1 MVRINGVLPDITKLS
16 NLVTYESSERAREI
30 GTMGQRSATSCSII
44 NLQNDHKVLHILVDI
59 GPGVVNSIQQIP
71 NSDLMPRNI
80 SYLPNVL
87 LITHYH
93 DDHIMDLPL
102 LLSLYDTNRTL
113 KIYCTKETKVNLFNR
128 FQGYIFNS
136 NIKFIEIMP
145 GQSINME
152 PFNITP
158 LSVNHFD
165 YDKNSSVSGS
175 VIYVIRL
182 NDTKI
187 VIAWD
192 FLTINTDIDQRLLWN
207 PDLLILG
214 TETFNSHP
222 STGMISVE
230 DAIVLARRW
239 NAKNSYVL
247 HYSGLMDIEDGKN
260 QWFRGPTKSMTSSM
274 LQQSINEQLKMAGDD
289 GKFKL
294 TVAAEGSVWLSNVHF
309 EQIADSN
316 NLKDENPIE
325 VESLQ
330 KYIFEMEKREQDKK
344 LSVVIEDRVNRYSLE
359 FDNPTRNRTNE
370 DIVYGKSV
378 KGMLTKGP
386 ELKME
391 IHSDPEINLVRIEV
405 LKGKKFMFKDDIA
418 LKDIDIQRLR
428 KFIHQYIPAQ

>member
-1 MVRINGVLPDITKLS
+1 
-16 NLVTYESSERAREI
+16 
-30 GTMGQRSATSCSII
+30 
-44 NLQNDHKVLHILVDI
+44 
-59 GPGVVNSIQQIP
+59 
-71 NSDLMPRNI
+71 
-80 SYLPNVL
+80 
-87 LITHYH
+87 
-93 DDHIMDLPL
+93 
-102 LLSLYDTNRTL
+102 
-113 KIYCTKETKVNLFNR
+113 
-128 FQGYIFNS
+128 
-136 NIKFIEIMP
+136 
-145 GQSINME
+145 
-152 PFNITP
+152 
-158 LSVNHFD
+158 
-165 YDKNSSVSGS
+165 VSGS

-182 NDTKI
+182 YDTKI

-391 IHSDPEINLVRIEV
+391 IRSDPEINLVRIEV